1 MLEQKLEDANR
12 KLQAARDVAESASGL
27 AKEQAEK
34 RARGRSVKI
43 SDRTPWHSRFTW
55 VNHEHTVALRQ
66 KQREEKLAEE
76 QKEREKQQKPLTVPS
91 VRT

>member
-34 RARGRSVKI
+34 QVRELRAEVENLLRDQKDAAEKAKKA
-43 SDRTPWHSRFTW
+43 SDR
-55 VNHEHTVALRQ
+55 
-66 KQREEKLAEE
+66 
-76 QKEREKQQKPLTVPS
+76 
-91 VRT
+91 